1 VAGPTGA
8 VTSRR
13 IAPTGLPRRPR
24 LPGAR
29 PARGAGV
36 AAAAEAAAPDQAAC
50 RSLSQRPRAS
60 APWASSWTERTS
72 CQ

>member
-36 AAAAEAAAPDQAAC
+36 AAAADAVARARAGLLEIGGAAPLPPVP
-50 RSLSQRPRAS
+50 S
-60 APWASSWTERTS
+60 
-72 CQ
+72 